1 MSKITLAP
9 EDAKALFDIA
19 VGSMDFGSGF
29 LDNEEVDILRAFAV
43 KLGLDPMEAT
53 PSNFRKTY
61 PHAFRAEEPGPYW
74 VLESVARHAANP
86 RCYWCLVP
94 RSIHEGEAES

>member
-1 MSKITLAP
+1 MITLAT

-43 KLGLDPMEAT
+43 KIGLDPMEAT
-53 PSNFRKTY
+53 PSNFRKSY
-61 PHAFRAEEPGPYW
+61 AHPFRAREPGLSW
-74 VLESVARHAANP
+74 SAESIARNAANP
-86 RCYWCLVP
+86 RCYWCDVP
-94 RSIHEGEAES
+94 QSVHQTDAVA